1 MARAES
7 FTAMALGL
15 RLLRL
20 ALFQCCACPQRHW
33 KLLVMLVAT
42 RGAVKVG
49 QATASPWFRAILT
62 HTERLVS
69 QRGGHC
75 DAIATVEE

>member
-1 MARAES
+1 
-7 FTAMALGL
+7 MALGL

-20 ALFQCCACPQRHW
+20 ALFQCCACPERPQW

-49 QATASPWFRAILT
+49 QATASPRFRGILT
-62 HTERLVS
+62 HTKRLVS
-69 QRGGHC
+69 QRGGPR
-75 DAIATVEE
+75 DAMSTVEE